1 MIIKDLGRKMANEQY
16 HAVCNLCGGKG
27 CKKCHNGWQCTKKDI
42 GKCNKCDMGWEL
54 GKKYD

>member
-1 MIIKDLGRKMANEQY
+1 MANEQY

-27 CKKCHNGWQCTKKDI
+27 CKKCHSGWQCTMRDI